1 MKRLLLLLSTITFVT
16 CTISYAQKPDTIGN
30 SLLWRISS
38 KDMNKPSYLFGTI
51 HLICSTDYIWT
62 KKMEESLKKSDEV
75 CFEMNMADPQVMIQ
89 IATWMIDRD
98 KSLKDYFTV
107 DQYQIVRRYFKDSL
121 NIDITSF
128 QFQQVKPVM
137 LESLLALKTVSC
149 ANPVGYE
156 DKLKSKALK
165 NKKKIAGLEDPQEQ
179 IALLENIPADTVV
192 KELLETIQGKND
204 EHAEYKKLINAYKKQ
219 DISALYNLIQTSKN
233 DGEDLNEFIDE
244 RNEKWIGRM
253 EERMEQKSV
262 FFAVGAGHLWGE
274 KGVINLLRQE
284 GYTVEPVK

>member
-1 MKRLLLLLSTITFVT
+1 
-16 CTISYAQKPDTIGN
+16 
-30 SLLWRISS
+30 
-38 KDMNKPSYLFGTI
+38 
-51 HLICSTDYIWT
+51 
-62 KKMEESLKKSDEV
+62 MEESLKKSDEV

-137 LESLLALKTVSC
+137 LESLLALNTVSC

-204 EHAEYKKLINAYKKQ
+204 EQAEYKKLINAYKKQ
-219 DISALYNLIQTSKN
+219 DLSALYNLIQTSKS

>member
-1 MKRLLLLLSTITFVT
+1 MKKLLLLFSAITFIT
-16 CTISYAQKPDTIGN
+16 CTISSAQKTDTIGN

-51 HLICSTDYIWT
+51 HLICPTDYIWT
-62 KKMEESLKKSDEV
+62 KKMEECFKKCDEV
-75 CFEMNMADPQVMIQ
+75 CFEMDLADPRVMMQ
-89 IATWMIDRD
+89 IATWMIDKD
-98 KSLKDYFTV
+98 KKLKDYFTE
-107 DQYQIVRRYFKDSL
+107 DQYRIIQHYFKDSL
-121 NIDITSF
+121 GIDITMF

-149 ANPVGYE
+149 PNPVAYE
-156 DKLKSKALK
+156 DKLKSKAIK
-165 NKKKIAGLEDPQEQ
+165 NKKKVAGLEDPQEQ
-179 IALLENIPADTVV
+179 IALLENIPIDTVV
-192 KELLETIQGKND
+192 KELLESTQGKSND
-204 EHAEYKKLINAYKKQ
+204 QEEYETLIKAYKKQ
-219 DISALYNLIQTSKN
+219 DLSKLYSLIQASKS
-233 DGEDLNEFIDE
+233 DGDNLDEFIDE